1 MLLSEFDYKLPEE
14 LIAQRPSDK
23 RENSRMMVLN
33 RDKHEILNKH
43 FYDIVDLLD
52 ENHILILNDTKVIPA
67 RLFGYKDTGAKIEV
81 FLLKQRP
88 DYAEGEKGIK
98 VEKQNNNIY
107 PWEVLI
113 RPSKRVRVGTV
124 IKISDELSCE
134 VKMPLPDDGKWL
146 VQMIYE
152 GDIFEILHKVGN
164 IPLPPYIER
173 KMSNEE
179 LKKLDFERYQTV
191 YAKKEGSVA
200 APTAGL
206 HFTQDILKKLSDK
219 GVEIGYVTLNVGIG
233 TFRPVKCDNILEHH
247 MDSETFEIK
256 QETANLINRAKNEG
270 KKLVAVGTTTVRTL
284 ESAHK
289 MFGEIKACKGA
300 SELFIYP
307 PYEFK
312 VIDKLITNFHLPK
325 STLLMLVSALAGK
338 DFIFEAYEEAIKEK
352 YRFYSYGDCMF
363 IN

>member
-1 MLLSEFDYKLPEE
+1 MLLSEFDYQLPEE
-14 LIAQRPSDK
+14 LIAQRPTDK

-33 RDKHEILNKH
+33 RDEHKILNKH

-52 ENHILILNDTKVIPA
+52 ENHILILNNTKVIPA
-67 RLFGYKDTGAKIEV
+67 RLYGYKDTGAKIEV
-81 FLLKQRP
+81 FLLKER
-88 DYAEGEKGIK
+88 ENKE
-98 VEKQNNNIY
+98 
-107 PWEVLI
+107 WEVLI
-113 RPSKRVRVGTV
+113 KPSKRVRVGTV

-173 KMSNEE
+173 KMTNEE

-191 YAKKEGSVA
+191 YAKEEGSVA

-206 HFTQDILKKLSDK
+206 HFTQDILETLKNK
-219 GVEIGYVTLNVGIG
+219 GVEIAYVNLTVGLG
-233 TFRPVKCDNILEHH
+233 TFRPVKCENILEHK
-247 MDSETFEIK
+247 MDSEEFEIS
-256 QETANLINRAKNEG
+256 QETADVINKAKANG

-284 ESAHK
+284 ETAFQQ
-289 MFGEIKACKGA
+289 FGEIKACKSA
-300 SELFIYP
+300 SQLFIYP

-312 VIDKLITNFHLPK
+312 VVDNLITNFHLPK
-325 STLLMLVSALAGK
+325 STLLMLVSALEGK
-338 DFIFEAYEEAIKEK
+338 DFIFKAYEEAIKEK
-352 YRFYSYGDCMF
+352 YMFYSYGDCMLLK
-363 IN
+363 